1 MNKVIAD
8 MTNKGIKNIADLS
21 VDAFID
27 LLIKRGSVNI
37 GDNEYKK
44 QELLKIWNDIA
55 KDAFKTA
62 AKNIKKTETNK
73 TVKSKTRTKKTPKK
87 EPTTEPTPNQLQN
100 QPNQQNR
107 TNNTNRYSASCKCF

>member
-62 AKNIKKTETNK
+62 AKNIKKQKQTNQ
-73 TVKSKTRTKKTPKK
+73 SKAKHLQKKHPKK
-87 EPTTEPTPNQLQN
+87 NQSKAKHLQKKHQKKNQQPNQQPNQLQN
-100 QPNQQNR
+100 QLNQQ
-107 TNNTNRYSASCKCF
+107 

>member
-73 TVKSKTRTKKTPKK
+73 PVKSKTRTKKTPKK
-87 EPTTEPTPNQLQN
+87 EPTIRTNNQTN
-100 QPNQQNR
+100 YRINR
-107 TNNTNRYSASCKCF
+107 TNNSTNRYSAS